1 MVAGGV
7 RGVPVTG
14 PRVEQAAQQ
23 EEAAPSDGAAA
34 QPDGASAQ
42 PDGASAQPD
51 AAALVDGTVK
61 VLRAYGF
68 DATAELALAKN
79 TAVTQQ
85 RTVVVVGE
93 VQRGKSALVNALIGE
108 RDASP
113 SAVEITTSA
122 AVRFVPPDAQ
132 RPPGTAEL
140 LFTDRSEQVDRAAL
154 AEWVTS
160 AGRHVTDPDRDDL
173 PTGAVV
179 ATTRPVLG
187 GAVVVDTPGS
197 GGLVASH
204 TALAAQSARQAS
216 VLVMVCD
223 AGAPLTEP
231 EMDFLRHASS
241 SVEAVVVAVTKT
253 DKNLRRWRP
262 IVEEN
267 RALIERHLQR
277 RIPVLGVSSL
287 RAVLAAQMPP
297 GPARDRA
304 FRASGIDALAATI
317 TELLD
322 SRAALPEAAALRTLL
337 EGLRRVD
344 RKIGS
349 DLAVIADA
357 EAATADLTAERDRLT
372 DLKNRSGQ
380 WEQYLARD
388 LTLARQAALTH
399 LDERL
404 EEVRQN
410 WTARINRSSLEV
422 MRRSAQSFTAD
433 MQVDLLAA
441 MESAAHV
448 FVERLEEIVGELFGS
463 DSPQWAQIRD
473 RVFEAIQTG
482 TVTVG
487 EVGSKRQG
495 LLDPS
500 VLTMGM
506 IGTSMLGA
514 VIGVGA
520 VAGVVWV
527 GLNLGY
533 RAMRTGKTNLL
544 TWLRE
549 TLAATR
555 TSTSRM
561 LEAAL
566 SVGRPEIVLGH
577 REDLRAR
584 IEELQKQLKEAQES
598 ARLDAQT
605 RAKNLERLNRNRAIV
620 HKRIGAIE
628 ALLADHT
635 GAGH

>member
-1 MVAGGV
+1 MS
-7 RGVPVTG
+7 VTG
-14 PRVEQAAQQ
+14 PRAEQAVQR
-23 EEAAPSDGAAA
+23 
-34 QPDGASAQ
+34 
-42 PDGASAQPD
+42 D
-51 AAALVDGTVK
+51 AAAPPGAAQTGDAPPPATDPAALVEGTVK

-68 DATAELALAKN
+68 DATADLALAKN
-79 TAVTQQ
+79 SAVAQQ

-93 VQRGKSALVNALIGE
+93 VQRGKSALVNALVGE

-113 SAVEITTSA
+113 SAVETTTSA
-122 AVRFVPPDAQ
+122 AVRFVPPDDR

-140 LFTDRSEQVDRAAL
+140 LFADRSEPVDRADL
-154 AEWVTS
+154 ADWVTS
-160 AGRHVTDPDRDDL
+160 TGRHVADPDRGEL

-179 ATTRPVLG
+179 ATARPVLG

-204 TALAAQSARQAS
+204 TKLATQSARQAS

-231 EMDFLRHASS
+231 EMEFLRAASS

-267 RALIERHLQR
+267 RTLIERHLQR

-297 GPARDRA
+297 GPMRDRA
-304 FRASGIDALAATI
+304 ARASGIVELTATI
-317 TELLD
+317 ESLLE
-322 SRAALPEAAALRTLL
+322 SRAALPETAALRTLL
-337 EGLRRVD
+337 EGLRRVE
-344 RKIGS
+344 RKIDS
-349 DLAVIADA
+349 DIAVITDA
-357 EAATADLTAERDRLT
+357 ETATADLTAERDRLT
-372 DLKNRSGQ
+372 ELKNRSQQ

-388 LTLARQAALTH
+388 LTLARQSALTH
-399 LDERL
+399 LDEQL
-404 EEVRQN
+404 EQVRTT
-410 WTARINRSSLEV
+410 WTTRINKSSLDV
-422 MRRSAQSFTAD
+422 LRRSAQSFTAD
-433 MQVDLLAA
+433 MQTDLLAA
-441 MESAAHV
+441 MESAAQV
-448 FVERLEEIVGELFGS
+448 FVGRLEEIVAELFGP
-463 DSPQWAQIRD
+463 DSPQWAQIRES
-473 RVFEAIQTG
+473 VFAAMQTG
-482 TVTVG
+482 TVATR
-487 EVGSKRQG
+487 EVGSKRHG

-577 REDLRAR
+577 REDLRTR
-584 IEELQKQLKEAQES
+584 IEELQRQLKEAQDS

-605 RAKNLERLNRNRAIV
+605 RAKNLERLNRNRTIV
-620 HKRIGAIE
+620 QRRIGAIE
-628 ALLADHT
+628 ALLADPDHT
-635 GAGH
+635 GAPI